1 MSHNPFISILVP
13 VYNTELYL
21 GRCIDSIL
29 CQSFTDFELL
39 LIDDG
44 STDNSGAIC
53 DEYAEKDNR
62 IRVFH
67 KENGGVSSARNKGI
81 KESVGKFLVFA
92 DSDDL
97 LRPQH
102 LEHLMYGEA
111 DLVITGLQQFEKGN
125 SFKVP
130 KEERHIDMA
139 ALPAVWN
146 LPEMYYLYCYPVAKR
161 YRTSIIKENN
171 IWFDEDLFYQEDLS
185 FVLSYLLKI
194 DGFVEL
200 PFADYEY
207 RIVESDRAV
216 KFKMNAQQLIVH
228 YKEFERLF
236 GLLGLKCD
244 GAFNYVKDN
253 VDRRLLRSFYAFL
266 QGCSDC
272 KDYKDNARLFRK
284 QEWSSQLMRLLE
296 GRKEKRVVYGAY
308 YCAGLSYLF
317 ENRAIRLLH

>member
-1 MSHNPFISILVP
+1 MNKPSVSVVIP
-13 VYNTELYL
+13 VYNVERFLPDCVESVL
-21 GRCIDSIL
+21 D
-29 CQSFTDFELL
+29 QSFADFELL

-44 STDNSGAIC
+44 SSDGSGTIC
-53 DEYAEKDNR
+53 DSYAEKDDR
-62 IRVFH
+62 VRVFH
-67 KENGGVSSARNKGI
+67 KKNGGVSSARNMGI
-81 KESVGKFLVFA
+81 EESAGKFLVFA

-111 DLVITGLQQFEKGN
+111 DLVITGLQLFEKGN
-125 SFKVP
+125 SLKVP
-130 KEERHIDMA
+130 KEERHVDMA
-139 ALPAVWN
+139 ALPMVWN
-146 LPEMYYLYCYPVAKR
+146 LPEMNYLYCYPVAKR

-171 IWFDEDLFYQEDLS
+171 IRFDENLFYQEDLG

-194 DGFVEL
+194 DGFVER

-207 RIVESDRAV
+207 RIIESDRAA

-228 YKEFERLF
+228 YKEFDRLF
-236 GLLGLKCD
+236 SLLGLKCD
-244 GAFNYVKDN
+244 GVFNYVQDN
-253 VDRRLLRSFYAFL
+253 VNRRLLRSFYAFL
-266 QGCSDC
+266 QGCSNR
-272 KDYKDNARLFRK
+272 KNYKDNARLFRK
-284 QEWSSQLMRLLE
+284 QEWSRQLMRLLE